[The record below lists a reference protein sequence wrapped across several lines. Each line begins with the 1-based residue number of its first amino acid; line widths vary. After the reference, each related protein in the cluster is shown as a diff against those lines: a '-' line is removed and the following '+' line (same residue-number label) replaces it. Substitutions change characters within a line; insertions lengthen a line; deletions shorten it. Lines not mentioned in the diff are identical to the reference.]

1 MKRIDIY
8 DRLETEFNFSRVK
21 ARGVVNSVIAV
32 IAEGLAVDGE
42 VHLREFGTLRARPIP
57 ARQARNPKTVQA
69 ITLPPAIRV
78 TFSCSSKLRDE
89 LTARRLGEQ
98 P

>member
-8 DRLETEFNFSRVK
+8 DSLETEFNFSRVK
-21 ARGVVNSVIAV
+21 ARSVVNSVIAT
-32 IAEGLAVDGE
+32 IAEGLAIDGE

-57 ARQARNPKTVQA
+57 ARQARNPKTGQA
-69 ITLPPAIRV
+69 IILPPAIRV

-89 LTARRLGEQ
+89 LTAKRLGEQ
-98 P
+98 A